1 MMMAFTH
8 TGEPGFC
15 LYIPSEY
22 ALHVYDR
29 LITVGFDY
37 GIRDV
42 GSLTQRF
49 MRIEKFIPFWAE
61 DLTRD
66 TTPFEAGCNHVVKL
80 DASGLNQF
88 KLYSTTNFVLDF
100 FNYSFVF
107 LFTERILQWKIC
119 FAASKKSRSY
129 QKTRHVHLGP
139 FRPG

>member
-80 DASGLNQF
+80 DVGHSCC
-88 KLYSTTNFVLDF
+88 KSSTTFLSCFLQLFHIF
-100 FNYSFVF
+100 F
-107 LFTERILQWKIC
+107 FTERILHWKIC
-119 FAASKKSRSY
+119 TTTSKRSRNY
-129 QKTRHVHLGP
+129 QKTCYVYLR
-139 FRPG
+139 

>member
-29 LITVGFDY
+29 FITVGFDY

-80 DASGLNQF
+80 DVCDHIYF
-88 KLYSTTNFVLDF
+88 KVLLMSLQHYF
-100 FNYSFVF
+100 KIFHVP
-107 LFTERILQWKIC
+107 LFTERILHWKIC
-119 FAASKKSRSY
+119 ITTSKRSRNY
-129 QKTRHVHLGP
+129 QKTRYVYI
-139 FRPG
+139 R

>member
-29 LITVGFDY
+29 LISVGFDY

-80 DASGLNQF
+80 DVCDCICF
-88 KLYSTTNFVLDF
+88 KLY
-100 FNYSFVF
+100 
-107 LFTERILQWKIC
+107 I
-119 FAASKKSRSY
+119 
-129 QKTRHVHLGP
+129 
-139 FRPG
+139 RPC

>member
-1 MMMAFTH
+1 MMMGFTH

-29 LITVGFDY
+29 LITAGFDY

-80 DASGLNQF
+80 DVSDEKYILN
-88 KLYSTTNFVLDF
+88 
-100 FNYSFVF
+100 
-107 LFTERILQWKIC
+107 
-119 FAASKKSRSY
+119 Y
-129 QKTRHVHLGP
+129 QKN
-139 FRPG
+139 

>member
-1 MMMAFTH
+1 MMGFTH

-29 LITVGFDY
+29 LITAGFDY

-80 DASGLNQF
+80 DM
-88 KLYSTTNFVLDF
+88 TW
-100 FNYSFVF
+100 
-107 LFTERILQWKIC
+107 ILIKIC
-119 FAASKKSRSY
+119 GHGEWNLFIEMENLWEMS
-129 QKTRHVHLGP
+129 HLQVMVLLWES
-139 FRPG
+139 

>member
-80 DASGLNQF
+80 DVHDNIHLNCYQP
-88 KLYSTTNFVLDF
+88 
-100 FNYSFVF
+100 F
-107 LFTERILQWKIC
+107 LKIFHLSPFIERIFHWEIC
-119 FAASKKSRSY
+119 ITTSKRSRNY
-129 QKTRHVHLGP
+129 QKTCNVYIR
-139 FRPG
+139 

>member
-80 DASGLNQF
+80 DVSHLNLF
-88 KLYSTTNFVLDF
+88 KLLCLLFELYELSKI
-100 FNYSFVF
+100 SFCIF
-107 LFTERILQWKIC
+107 AERIFHREIC
-119 FAASKKSRSY
+119 LAASKRSRDH
-129 QKTRHVHLGP
+129 QETCHVYLG
-139 FRPG
+139 RLGSR

>member
-66 TTPFEAGCNHVVKL
+66 TTPFEAGCNHIVKL
-80 DASGLNQF
+80 DASDF
-88 KLYSTTNFVLDF
+88 KSISYIAV
-100 FNYSFVF
+100 FNF
-107 LFTERILQWKIC
+107 LFRFAERIFPWKIRL
-119 FAASKKSRSY
+119 AAAEESRNY
-129 QKTRHVHLGP
+129 QKTCYVYSRLLGS
-139 FRPG
+139 R

>member
-1 MMMAFTH
+1 MMAFTH

-42 GSLTQRF
+42 GSYTQRS

-61 DLTRD
+61 ELTRD

-80 DASGLNQF
+80 DVSYCKN
-88 KLYSTTNFVLDF
+88 VF
-100 FNYSFVF
+100 FPTVF
-107 LFTERILQWKIC
+107 DVFFFFFFYVERI
-119 FAASKKSRSY
+119 F
-129 QKTRHVHLGP
+129 
-139 FRPG
+139 

>member
-1 MMMAFTH
+1 MTILLYFLKTVNIGYASDVMMMAFTH

-80 DASGLNQF
+80 DASG
-88 KLYSTTNFVLDF
+88 
-100 FNYSFVF
+100 
-107 LFTERILQWKIC
+107 
-119 FAASKKSRSY
+119 
-129 QKTRHVHLGP
+129 
-139 FRPG
+139 

>member
-1 MMMAFTH
+1 MMMGFTH

-66 TTPFEAGCNHVVKL
+66 TTPFEAGCNHIVKL
-80 DASGLNQF
+80 DVSD
-88 KLYSTTNFVLDF
+88 LYYNSQYFV
-100 FNYSFVF
+100 S
-107 LFTERILQWKIC
+107 
-119 FAASKKSRSY
+119 
-129 QKTRHVHLGP
+129 
-139 FRPG
+139 

>member
-29 LITVGFDY
+29 FITVGFDY

-80 DASGLNQF
+80 DVHDHIHF
-88 KLYSTTNFVLDF
+88 RFITIFINFF
-100 FNYSFVF
+100 
-107 LFTERILQWKIC
+107 
-119 FAASKKSRSY
+119 
-129 QKTRHVHLGP
+129 
-139 FRPG
+139 